1 MTLASMLC
9 LLPFVKEPLE
19 LAATSFLSL
28 LWLLAFVMTD
38 DRRLFFPFT
47 MQFAVQ
53 ALGHWSMRSQRL
65 GMLAAAG
72 VVGWFSVIRLVQ
84 SATLIVLLV
93 ELIVAGVAVWL
104 SSAYL
109 RRGANAQA
117 RRLVAAGIGSV
128 LAFAG
133 LVF

>member
-1 MTLASMLC
+1 MAFASMLC

-19 LAATSFLSL
+19 LASTSLISL
-28 LWLLAFVMTD
+28 IWLLAFVMTG

-53 ALGHWSMRSQRL
+53 ALGYWSLRSQRF
-65 GMLAAAG
+65 GMVSAAG
-72 VVGWFSVIRLVQ
+72 VVGLFSVIRLIQ

-93 ELIVAGVAVWL
+93 ELVVAAVALWIAG
-104 SSAYL
+104 AYY
-109 RRGANAQA
+109 RRGAAGLG
-117 RRLVAAGIGSV
+117 RRLVAGAMVSL

>member
-1 MTLASMLC
+1 MLC
-9 LLPFVKEPLE
+9 MVPFAKEPLE
-19 LAATSFLSL
+19 LAATSFISL
-28 LWLLAFVMTD
+28 LWLLAFVMTG

-53 ALGHWSMRSQRL
+53 ALGYWSLRSQVL
-65 GMLAAAG
+65 GVIAAVG
-72 VVGWFSVIRLVQ
+72 VVGLFSVIRLIQ

-93 ELIVAGVAVWL
+93 EVIVAGVAVWA
-104 SSAYL
+104 SWAYL
-109 RRGANAQA
+109 RRGSNTQI